1 MSRIRKKRLIE
12 TKASFLNKDALVT
25 LLPKQKEFIF
35 DQDRFTCLS
44 GGFGSAKTFAGC
56 MKGIILSALFPGNSG
71 LVARETYPELRDS
84 TRKTFME
91 LVPTSWILDW
101 NESFNTLIL
110 KNGSQ
115 IIFRPIDDIKKQ
127 RSLTLGW
134 FYLDQAEE
142 MQESD
147 FLDLIGRLRHPV
159 PRQFGF
165 MTVNPDGHNWVW
177 KNFFNEKTKKYKGI
191 NSRTHENPYLSDD
204 YLESLKSYPKEW
216 YDRFVLGSHDVRSGV
231 ILSEYTDDLMVDPFI
246 LPSTWLK
253 ARGMDWGI
261 DKPCT
266 KVSVA
271 LGDDGVFYVFDCYG
285 KGGDTPEG
293 HSETILARDQG
304 IAYQFTRMDSTCWNK
319 TGSSKDATKL
329 SPALQFIKAGLKISP
344 ATRDFNG
351 SLLNMKAL
359 MKQGK
364 VKFFRGCCDPLIE
377 EIKSW
382 KWGRPVAGKECPAVG
397 DDHYIDALRYVIF
410 ALTGRRSEAAP
421 AQNQNPN
428 SRPGRVI
435 HLQKGFKSAIQYD
448 SVTGAPIGF

>member
-1 MSRIRKKRLIE
+1 MSRIRKKRLVE
-12 TKASFLNKDALVT
+12 SKASLLSNTEIT

-35 DQDRFTCLS
+35 APDRFACLS

-56 MKGIILSALFPGNSG
+56 MKGIILSSLYPGNSG

-84 TRKTFME
+84 TRKVFME

-101 NESFNTLIL
+101 NESFNTLLL

-115 IIFRPIDDIKKQ
+115 ILFRPVDDIKKQ

-147 FLDLIGRLRHPV
+147 FLDLMGRLRHPV

-177 KNFFNEKTKKYKGI
+177 KNFFNPKTALYKGI

-204 YLESLKSYPKEW
+204 YLESLKKYPKEW

-231 ILSEYTDDLMVDPFI
+231 ILSEFTEDLVVDPFI
-246 LPSTWLK
+246 IPHTWIK
-253 ARGMDWGI
+253 GRGMDWGT

-266 KVSVA
+266 RVSVA

-285 KGGDTPEG
+285 QSGKVPEE
-293 HSETILARDQG
+293 HAETILERDRG
-304 IAYQFTRMDSTCWNK
+304 IAYQTTKMDSTCWNK
-319 TGSSKDATKL
+319 TGTSKDQSKL
-329 SPALQFIKAGLKISP
+329 SPAMQFIKAGIKMSP

-351 SLLNMKAL
+351 SLLNLKTL
-359 MKQGK
+359 MKKGM
-364 VKFFRGCCDPLIE
+364 VKFFRGQCDPLLE
-377 EIKSW
+377 EIKMW
-382 KWGRPVAGKECPAVG
+382 KWGRPVAGKENPAIG
-397 DDHYIDALRYVIF
+397 DDHYIDAMRYIIYS
-410 ALTGRRSEAAP
+410 LTGRRSESVPTEKKENERAP
-421 AQNQNPN
+421 
-428 SRPGRVI
+428 RT
-435 HLQKGFKSAIQYD
+435 HYLQKPNKSVITYD
-448 SVTGAPIGF
+448 NVTGAPR